1 MTTPTSSPSADCY
14 DYPQYWDLAFRDE
27 TLFEADFV
35 ESAAEK
41 YAQLPVKSILE
52 PGCGGGRLMV
62 ELAKRGYLVSGFDLS
77 EPSVRYVQQRLKRRG
92 LAGDVFVGDMT
103 DFTLPAPVDCVVNFV
118 NTFRHL
124 TTEAAAL
131 SHLEQV
137 AAALRPG
144 GLFLLGFHLIP
155 LDADPDCTER
165 STAKHGQTKVT
176 LTLRVVDFNRRRRLE
191 RIRFNLRVKSGQ
203 RDLKLKSEY
212 DYRLYTRTQFLNLLA
227 KVPQLELC
235 ETFDFNYDIDQPVPL
250 DDELSD
256 AVFVLRKRAS

>member
-1 MTTPTSSPSADCY
+1 MTTSLSRSSAECY

-41 YAQLPVKSILE
+41 YALGPVKTILE

-62 ELAKRGYLVSGFDLS
+62 ELAKRGYDVSGFDLS
-77 EPSVRYVQQRLKRRG
+77 EPSVRYVQQRLRRRG
-92 LAGDVFVGDMT
+92 LSGEVFVGDMT
-103 DFTLPAPVDCVVNFV
+103 DFTLTEPVDCVVNFV

-131 SHLEQV
+131 AHLQYV
-137 AAALRPG
+137 ADALRPG

-165 STAKHGQTKVT
+165 STARHGRTKVT

-191 RIRFNLRVKSGQ
+191 RIRFNLRVKSGE
-203 RDLKLKSEY
+203 RDLKLQSEY
-212 DYRLYTRTQFLNLLA
+212 DYRLYTRKQFLHLLA

-235 ETFDFNYDIDQPVPL
+235 ETFDFNYDIDDPAPL

-256 AVFVLRKRAS
+256 AVFVLRKQA